1 MALTRSF
8 RRQNQEGGERSSR
21 SRVREDKHPI
31 QRVMDLLDEVGAR
44 FLAIWFMAAL
54 LALLF
59 LTLVL
64 VSD

>member
-8 RRQNQEGGERSSR
+8 RRQNQEEARDLRG

-54 LALLF
+54 VALLF

-64 VSD
+64 VSN

>member
-1 MALTRSF
+1 
-8 RRQNQEGGERSSR
+8 
-21 SRVREDKHPI
+21 VREDKHPI

-54 LALLF
+54 LALLS

>member
-1 MALTRSF
+1 MRK
-8 RRQNQEGGERSSR
+8 
-21 SRVREDKHPI
+21 DKHPI

-59 LTLVL
+59 LTLAL